1 MGRMQARNIAILTI
15 ALGTLAACGSL
26 GRLGTPATDRPAQY
40 TNANNPSNVETNPN
54 NTIWSVFNKKS
65 TESSVQVNKY
75 LWSATLEVLSFM
87 PITSVDPFTGVI
99 VTGYGTP
106 PGGGRSYRATVLI
119 NDPALDARSLHVSLQ
134 SRGGAVSSAT
144 SRAVEDAILSRARE
158 LRITDNKL

>member
-40 TNANNPSNVETNPN
+40 TNANKPSNVETNPN

-65 TESSVQVNKY
+65 NESSVQVNKY
-75 LWSATLEVLSFM
+75 LWNATLEVLSFM

-99 VTGYGTP
+99 VTDYGTP

>member
-75 LWSATLEVLSFM
+75 LWNATLEVLSFM